1 MVRKG
6 IFYTKSHEWVRFEG
20 EEAYIGISAYAA
32 QEMGDIVYVELPEEG
47 EAVTA
52 GEPFGSIEAVKAVE
66 DVNSPMSGIIL
77 EINEDLE
84 DTPELVGKDAYGDG
98 WLIHI
103 KLTELSEKEHLLDA
117 AAYTKLI
124 EES

>member
-1 MVRKG
+1 MVREG
-6 IFYTKSHEWVRFEG
+6 IFYAKSHEWVRIEG
-20 EEAYIGISAYAA
+20 DEAYIGISAYAA

-84 DTPELVGKDAYGDG
+84 DTPELVGSDAYGDG

-103 KLTELSEKEHLLDA
+103 KLTELSEKEQLLDA
-117 AAYTKLI
+117 AAYAKLI

>member
-66 DVNSPMSGIIL
+66 DVNSPLTGIIL

-84 DTPELVGKDAYGDG
+84 DTPELVSKDAYGEG

-103 KLTELSEKEHLLDA
+103 KLTEVSEKEQLLDA
-117 AAYTKLI
+117 AAYAKLI
-124 EES
+124 DEL